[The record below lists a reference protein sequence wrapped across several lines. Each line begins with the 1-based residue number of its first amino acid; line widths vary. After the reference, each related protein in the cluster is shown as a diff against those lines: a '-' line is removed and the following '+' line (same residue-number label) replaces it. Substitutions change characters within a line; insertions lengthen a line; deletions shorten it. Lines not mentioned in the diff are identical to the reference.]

1 MSDFCR
7 LIKRMGIRRRYV
19 ILLLLRSPFDAL
31 RTWMLA
37 RLMKSVFRCLE
48 ADACAA
54 GQVNPGIFGSLPVI
68 CIIYGLISTLLFVY
82 NGIIW
87 SAYAAF
93 SARAEVWLQGKM
105 LERILALPLKR
116 VDDHFSGEWITKLNS
131 DIQAAF
137 MMMNGP
143 MNIPHLAVSVINTML
158 ASFLMFRSS
167 LLLLGVTWLFVLVQL
182 SVNYKVVLE
191 PTPGLR
197 EASLKAMSQSTSAI
211 IPLITEADVILLYDA
226 GELMLRSCEESSRE
240 LLKSNMRLHM
250 RKALNDAVMRLL
262 GIGGY
267 LTILL
272 IGYGFIDRG
281 AMAFSDVVYCFQ
293 VRGSVIAGTSMLVV
307 CLNNLK
313 ANSVCVRRINE
324 TLEE

>member
-19 ILLLLRSPFDAL
+19 VLLLLRSPFDAL

-68 CIIYGLISTLLFVY
+68 CIIYGF
-82 NGIIW
+82 IW

-93 SARAEVWLQGKM
+93 SARAEAWLQGKV